1 MRWSLWL
8 GALVAALAL
17 AGVVAACGGSA
28 PERDVGSQRPDEQEP
43 ISQDD
48 AADDLADALETN
60 DDRGATQGGTEVEAR
75 MIEVPLT
82 REAADAAQQAAE
94 ARSSNDAAGAGLGA
108 GSQPPDG
115 AIRINVFPLAGS
127 LTAQGPV
134 ALGPYPRPLPLQLS
148 AGPWNCA
155 VGVDHPASDE
165 AEGRFVV
172 TFADYDEAGS
182 EMVVEPAG
190 PEWSGEARLEVVESE
205 DEDKTTTTRAIPGI
219 VGSMSGRRL
228 TATIESGLQDG
239 TWKISCRRISE

>member
-1 MRWSLWL
+1 MSRLGWL
-8 GALVAALAL
+8 LVAMLAL
-17 AGVVAACGGSA
+17 AGVVAACGGGA
-28 PERDVGSQRPDEQEP
+28 PEREVGSQRPEEQEP

-48 AADDLADALETN
+48 AADDLADALEAN
-60 DDRGATQGGTEVEAR
+60 DDRGAAQGGTEVEAR

-82 REAADAAQQAAE
+82 REAAQQAAE
-94 ARSSNDAAGAGLGA
+94 ARSSNDAAGTGLGA

-172 TFADYDEAGS
+172 TFADFDETGS

-239 TWKISCRRISE
+239 TWMISCRRINE

>member
-1 MRWSLWL
+1 MRRLGWL
-8 GALVAALAL
+8 LVAVLAVV
-17 AGVVAACGGSA
+17 GVVAACGGGA
-28 PERDVGSQRPDEQEP
+28 PEREVGSQRPEEQEP

-48 AADDLADALETN
+48 AADDLADALEAN
-60 DDRGATQGGTEVEAR
+60 DDRGAAQGGTEVEAR

-82 REAADAAQQAAE
+82 REAAQQAAE

-115 AIRINVFPLAGS
+115 AIRINVFPQAGS

-239 TWKISCRRISE
+239 TWMISCRRINE

>member
-1 MRWSLWL
+1 MRWLGWL
-8 GALVAALAL
+8 LVAVLAVG
-17 AGVVAACGGSA
+17 GVGAACGGGA
-28 PERDVGSQRPDEQEP
+28 PEREVGSQRPEEQEP

-48 AADDLADALETN
+48 AANDLADALEAN
-60 DDRGATQGGTEVEAR
+60 DDREAAQSGTEVEAR

-82 REAADAAQQAAE
+82 REAAQQAAE

-172 TFADYDEAGS
+172 TFADFDETGS
-182 EMVVEPAG
+182 EMVVETAG
-190 PEWSGEARLEVVESE
+190 PEWSGEARLEVVESK

-219 VGSMSGRRL
+219 VGSMSGRQL

-239 TWKISCRRISE
+239 TWRISCRRINE